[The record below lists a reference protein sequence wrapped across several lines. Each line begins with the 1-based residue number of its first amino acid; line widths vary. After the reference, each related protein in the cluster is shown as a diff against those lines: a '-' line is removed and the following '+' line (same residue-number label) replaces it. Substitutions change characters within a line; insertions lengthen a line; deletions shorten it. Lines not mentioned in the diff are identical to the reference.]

1 MKQLISLLQ
10 ITLLGVVVCFAAPSV
25 KSAKENY
32 SSNRAINRIEGMV
45 WSPYRQPVSD
55 VYVELQTENYS
66 TLNRVRTNSS
76 GRFSFIVNRQGNY
89 NVRVLASGTNYLD
102 AIEPVEIVNMTPTAS
117 DNVYLDIYLK
127 FDKRKVDSGV
137 SGITEAV
144 FVQEVPEEARKL
156 YKSGV
161 KSLGDN
167 DNKGFDEIERALK
180 IFPDYYEALNT
191 IGREY
196 VQRKEYQKS
205 LPYLIKSVGINQ
217 RSFSS
222 FYALGYACYQLNH
235 KREALEATRGATI
248 LQPNSVNAQLLY
260 GTLLRLDGSYEKAE
274 KTLLQ
279 AKNLNKNNSVP
290 EIHWQLALLY
300 NKLGRNQ
307 EAAVELE
314 TYLKILPNA
323 SNKEDIKDLIAKLRK
338 ETK

>member
-1 MKQLISLLQ
+1 MKQIISLLQ
-10 ITLLGVVVCFAAPSV
+10 VMFLSMFVCVAASSV
-25 KSAKENY
+25 KSAEANNAY
-32 SSNRAINRIEGMV
+32 SVLNRIEGIV

-55 VYVELQTENYS
+55 VYVELQTDNYT
-66 TLNRVRTNSS
+66 TLNRVRTNAS
-76 GRFSFIVNRQGNY
+76 GRFSFVVSRQGNY

-102 AIEPVEIVNMTPTAS
+102 ATEPVELVNMTRTAS

-167 DNKGFDEIERALK
+167 DDKGFDEIERALK

-196 VQRKEYQKS
+196 VQRKEYRKS
-205 LPYLIKSVGINQ
+205 LPYLIKSIDTNQ

-222 FYALGYACYQLNH
+222 FYALAYACYQLNH
-235 KREALEATRGATI
+235 RREALEAARAATI
-248 LQPNSVNAQLLY
+248 LQPNSINAQLLY
-260 GTLLRLDGSYEKAE
+260 GTVLRIDGSYEKAE

-279 AKNLNKNNSVP
+279 AKSLNKNNSVA

-323 SNKEDIKDLIAKLRK
+323 SNKEDIKNLIAKLRK

>member
-1 MKQLISLLQ
+1 MKQVISLSQVMFLS
-10 ITLLGVVVCFAAPSV
+10 VFVCFAASSV
-25 KSAKENY
+25 KSVEANDSY
-32 SSNRAINRIEGMV
+32 RVLNRIEGMV

-66 TLNRVRTNSS
+66 TISRVRTNSS
-76 GRFSFIVNRQGNY
+76 GRFSFTVTRQGNY
-89 NVRVLASGTNYLD
+89 NVKVLASGTNYLD
-102 AIEPVEIVNMTPTAS
+102 ALEPVEIVNMTPTAS

-161 KSLGDN
+161 KSLSDN

-196 VQRKEYQKS
+196 VQRKEYRKS
-205 LPYLIKSVGINQ
+205 LPYLIKSIDTNQ

-222 FYALGYACYQLNH
+222 FYALAYACYQLNH
-235 KREALEATRGATI
+235 RREALEAARAATI
-248 LQPNSVNAQLLY
+248 LQPNSINAQLLY
-260 GTLLRLDGSYEKAE
+260 GTVLRIDGSYEEAE

-279 AKNLNKNNSVP
+279 AKSLNKNNSVA

-323 SNKEDIKDLIAKLRK
+323 SNKEDIKNLIAKLRK

>member
-1 MKQLISLLQ
+1 MKQVISLSQVMFLSM
-10 ITLLGVVVCFAAPSV
+10 LVCFAASSV
-25 KSAKENY
+25 KSVEANN
-32 SSNRAINRIEGMV
+32 SNRVLNRIEGMV

-55 VYVELQTENYS
+55 VYVELQTEHYS
-66 TLNRVRTNSS
+66 TISRVRTNSS
-76 GRFSFIVNRQGNY
+76 GRFSFTVTRQGNY

-102 AIEPVEIVNMTPTAS
+102 AIEPVEIVTMTRTAS

-167 DNKGFDEIERALK
+167 DDKGFDEIERALK

-196 VQRKEYQKS
+196 VQRKEYRKS
-205 LPYLIKSVGINQ
+205 LPYLIKSIDTNQ

-222 FYALGYACYQLNH
+222 FYALAYACYQLNH
-235 KREALEATRGATI
+235 RREASEAARAATI
-248 LQPNSVNAQLLY
+248 LQPNSINAQLLY
-260 GTLLRLDGSYEKAE
+260 GTVLRIDGSYEKAE
-274 KTLLQ
+274 KALLQ
-279 AKNLNKNNSVP
+279 AKSLNKNNSVA
-290 EIHWQLALLY
+290 EIYWQLALLY

-307 EAAVELE
+307 EAAIELE

-323 SNKEDIKDLIAKLRK
+323 SNKEDIKNLIAKLRK
-338 ETK
+338 DTK

>member
-1 MKQLISLLQ
+1 MKQIISLLQ
-10 ITLLGVVVCFAAPSV
+10 VMFLSVFVCFAASSV
-25 KSAKENY
+25 KSVEANDSY
-32 SSNRAINRIEGMV
+32 RVLNRIEGMV

-66 TLNRVRTNSS
+66 TISRVRTNSS
-76 GRFSFIVNRQGNY
+76 GRFSFTVTRQGNY
-89 NVRVLASGTNYLD
+89 NVKVLASGTNYLD
-102 AIEPVEIVNMTPTAS
+102 ALEPVEIVTMTSTAS

-161 KSLGDN
+161 KSLSEN

-196 VQRKEYQKS
+196 VQRKEYRKS
-205 LPYLIKSVGINQ
+205 LPYLIKSIDTNQ

-222 FYALGYACYQLNH
+222 FYALAYACYQLNH
-235 KREALEATRGATI
+235 RREALEAARAATI
-248 LQPNSVNAQLLY
+248 LQPNSINAQLLY
-260 GTLLRLDGSYEKAE
+260 GTVLRIDGSYEEAE

-279 AKNLNKNNSVP
+279 AKSLNKNNSVA

-314 TYLKILPNA
+314 SYLKILPNA
-323 SNKEDIKDLIAKLRK
+323 SNKEDIKNLIAKLRK
-338 ETK
+338 DTK